1 MLVKTDVVAANSP
14 EEVALAS
21 DLEPI
26 HLGRRCGL
34 GGAADGCTR
43 TWRGRESLWGVVK
56 FCAPVARWRTW
67 GAVETIVSSIASG
80 DED

>member
-1 MLVKTDVVAANSP
+1 MYLECILSPSPISHSRSSTTQAAGSLPPSYQSRDDMLVKTDVVAANSP

-34 GGAADGCTR
+34 GGG
-43 TWRGRESLWGVVK
+43 G
-56 FCAPVARWRTW
+56 
-67 GAVETIVSSIASG
+67 
-80 DED
+80 